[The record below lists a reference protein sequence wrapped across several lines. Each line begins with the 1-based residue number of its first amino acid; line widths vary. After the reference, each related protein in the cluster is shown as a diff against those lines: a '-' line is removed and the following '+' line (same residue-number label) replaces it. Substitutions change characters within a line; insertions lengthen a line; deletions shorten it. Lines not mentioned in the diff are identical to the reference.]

1 MNDADEPSPPRPP
14 SGDWLGTKFVTF
26 ERFGS
31 IAHCVIDR
39 PERRNALTAAMYF
52 ALRYA
57 INRVDAD
64 PDLAGLV
71 ITATGDVFIPGGDMS
86 HDSGDDWGAGQLLG
100 MDVTPFETLR
110 QARKPI
116 VCAVNGLC
124 QAGGLMIAMLS
135 DVAVASD
142 RATFRAPELLRGIAD
157 LNYAEILPRQ
167 IGPARARD
175 MLVTGRTL
183 TAAEALNWGLIT
195 RIAPH
200 ENLLDAA
207 TDTLRSACGAAP
219 EAWSMVKRSFDRY
232 YGLPDRIGM
241 AAGVRS
247 PEAVEGFTAFKE
259 RRNPAWVP
267 KDLRTDGRL

>member
-1 MNDADEPSPPRPP
+1 MSDAEQSHPQPPE
-14 SGDWLGTKFVTF
+14 GDWLGTKFVRF
-26 ERFGS
+26 ERHGS
-31 IAHCVIDR
+31 IAYCVIDR
-39 PERRNALTAAMYF
+39 PDRRNALTAAMYF

-64 PDLAGLV
+64 PDLVGLI

-86 HDSGDDWGAGQLLG
+86 QDSGDDWGAGRFFG
-100 MDVTPFETLR
+100 MDVTPFETIR

-116 VCAVNGLC
+116 VCAINGLC

-135 DVAVASD
+135 DLSVASD

-175 MLVTGRTL
+175 MLMTGRTV
-183 TAAEALNWGLIT
+183 TAEEALDWGLVS
-195 RIAPH
+195 RIAQH
-200 ENLLDAA
+200 DDLADVAHQTIRE
-207 TDTLRSACGAAP
+207 ACGAAP
-219 EAWSMVKRSFDRY
+219 EAWSMVKRSFDQY
-232 YGLPDRIGM
+232 YGLQDRIGM

-247 PEAVEGFTAFKE
+247 QEAVEGFTAFKE
-259 RRNPAWVP
+259 RRNPTWVP
-267 KDLRTDGRL
+267 EDLRTEGRL